1 MPAMDTTRFEG
12 LLLRYHGPLRR
23 LSGAYAGAVEAG
35 DLFQEVALALWT
47 ALPNLRGE
55 SSERTWVYRVA
66 HNTAIS
72 FVARQR
78 KLREREP
85 VQPPSFE
92 PASPDNPER
101 ELLVDE
107 KRRRL
112 QRAVHELPLPNRQVM
127 LLHLEGLSAAEI
139 ETITGCTAGAVA
151 TRLTRSR
158 QWLAERVNH
167 EEEKR

>member
-1 MPAMDTTRFEG
+1 MDTDRFEG
-12 LLLRYHGPLRR
+12 LMLRYHGPLRR
-23 LSGAYAGAVEAG
+23 LSGAYAGGGAEAD

-47 ALPNLRGE
+47 ALPNFRGD

-72 FVARQR
+72 FVASQR
-78 KLREREP
+78 KRREREP
-85 VQPPSFE
+85 VQPPPIE
-92 PASPDNPER
+92 PAAPDDPER
-101 ELLVDE
+101 ELLDGE

-139 ETITGCTAGAVA
+139 ETVAGCSAGAVA
-151 TRLTRSR
+151 TRLTRAR
-158 QWLAERVNH
+158 QWLSEKVQG